1 MSRISGNYEGER
13 QMNEN
18 YKEMLEQLIDDTI
31 ARLEAEKQ
39 EIKNEMCGICRN
51 YAHRGACDSCKWR
64 DK

>member
-1 MSRISGNYEGER
+1 
-13 QMNEN
+13 MNEN